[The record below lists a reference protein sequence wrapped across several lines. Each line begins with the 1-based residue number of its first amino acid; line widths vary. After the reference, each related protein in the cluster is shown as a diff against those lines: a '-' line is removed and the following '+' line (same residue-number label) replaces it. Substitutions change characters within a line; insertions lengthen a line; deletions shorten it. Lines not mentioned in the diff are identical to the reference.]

1 MANLLQIGTS
11 GVLGHQQMLQTTG
24 NNISNVNTD
33 GYSRQ
38 RTQHNSQTDNMGLAR
53 SVTGREVDKFAQ
65 AELLIDTSAFGN
77 KEKFLAEITRT
88 DQVLSD
94 KSNNMAAGVS
104 QLFES
109 FHTANDDPTSISNRQ
124 LAVTDAKTLAASFRN
139 VGEQLNNQ
147 AQTANSEIAEKPALL
162 NSLIQDVHGLNKQVM
177 IADGTSR
184 GASGALLDQRD
195 VAIESLAK
203 ELDISTIVN
212 DNKSISINLLN
223 GQPLVMQNSVSQF
236 SAVTG
241 DPESNN
247 IELVLN
253 IDKNTMP
260 LQTTNL
266 GGRIGA
272 LLEFRDETVYSSLRE
287 IGQLSLG
294 IADAVNSQNKMGL
307 DLNGNMG
314 KDIYTIPPTQA
325 KHFSD
330 NSNPAHVITS
340 QMIAGKGSSLTTSQ
354 YQISMTSP
362 MTFDVFEIK
371 NGERSANPLAVNGAY
386 PGPVEIAEHGFE
398 IDFSAAAGGFQS
410 GDKFLMSPTLFNL
423 NDYDITNTQPEDI
436 ALASI
441 LQTKTGAANT
451 TMSRLAVTEISDTSL
466 SFSNNN
472 LSITAPQQVTV
483 NNSGDFD
490 IFDGNGTY
498 MATSSGALNGQD
510 LFSNAIPPLNPG
522 VGYEIKMD
530 GKPNLGE
537 SFTLAYNRDSI
548 ADNSNGLKLA
558 GLENDDK
565 LRKNH
570 NSNGENQMTFA
581 EGISTLISTVGNQTR
596 AARVDSS
603 ANEAKLIQSQ
613 NWIESVSGVNLDEEA
628 ANMVRYEQAYNAS
641 AQVVSISKEIFDT
654 ILNAA
659 R

>member
-53 SVTGREVDKFAQ
+53 SFTGREVDKFAQ

-94 KSNNMAAGVS
+94 KSNNMAAGIS

-124 LAVTDAKTLAASFRN
+124 LAVSDAKTLAASFRN

-147 AQTANSEIAEKPALL
+147 VQTANSEIAEKPALL

-223 GQPLVMQNSVSQF
+223 GQPLVMQNNVSQF

-241 DPESNN
+241 DPESSN

-260 LQTTNL
+260 LQDVNL

-272 LLEFRDETVYSSLRE
+272 LLEFRDHTVYSSLRE

-325 KHFSD
+325 KHFSA
-330 NSNPAHVITS
+330 NSNPAHVINS
-340 QMIAGKGSSLTTSQ
+340 QMIAGEGSSLTTSQ
-354 YQISMTSP
+354 YQISMTSAV
-362 MTFDVFEIK
+362 TFDVFEIK

-451 TMSRLAVTEISDTSL
+451 TMSRLAVTEISDASL

-472 LSITAPQQVTV
+472 LSLTAPQQVTV

-530 GKPNLGE
+530 GKPNPGE

-570 NSNGENQMTFA
+570 NNNGENQMTFA

-603 ANEAKLIQSQ
+603 ANEAKLTQSQ

>member
-1 MANLLQIGTS
+1 MANLLQIGSS
-11 GVLGHQQMLQTTG
+11 GVFGHQQMLNTTG
-24 NNISNVNTD
+24 NNISNVNTE

-38 RTQHNSQTDNMGLAR
+38 RTLHNSQTDNMGLAR
-53 SVTGREVDKFAQ
+53 SVTGREVNKFAQ
-65 AELLIDTSAFGN
+65 TELLIDSSAFSN
-77 KEKFLAEITRT
+77 KEKLLAEITRT

-94 KSNNMAAGVS
+94 ESNNMSSGVS

-124 LAVTDAKTLAASFRN
+124 LVIADAQTLAASFRN

-147 AQTANSEIAEKPALL
+147 AKTVNSELAEKPALL
-162 NSLIQDVHGLNKQVM
+162 NSLIKEVQGFNKQVM
-177 IADGTSR
+177 IAENTSR

-195 VAIESLAK
+195 VAIEALAK

-223 GQPLVMQNSVSQF
+223 GQPLVMQDSVSQF
-236 SAVTG
+236 SAVGG
-241 DPESNN
+241 DPDPSNM
-247 IELVLN
+247 ELVLN

-260 LQTTNL
+260 LQNVEL

-272 LLEFRDETVYSSLRE
+272 LIEFRDKTVNSSLRE

-294 IADAVNSQNKMGL
+294 IADAVNTQNKMGL
-307 DLNGNMG
+307 DLNGEMG
-314 KDIYTIPPTQA
+314 KEIYTIPSTQA
-325 KHFSD
+325 KHYSG

-340 QMIAGKGSSLTTSQ
+340 QLIAGEGSSLTTSQ
-354 YQISMTSP
+354 YQVSMTSS
-362 MTFDVFEIK
+362 MTFDVYEIK
-371 NGERSANPLAVNGAY
+371 NGERSANPLTINGSY
-386 PGPVEIAEHGFE
+386 PGPVEVTDHGFE
-398 IDFSAAAGGFQS
+398 IDFSAATGGFQS

-423 NDYDITNTQPEDI
+423 NDYDVTRSQPEDI

-441 LQTKTGAANT
+441 LQTKTGPTNT
-451 TMSRLAVTEISDTSL
+451 TMSRIAVTEISDSAL
-466 SFSNNN
+466 SFANNDLN
-472 LSITAPQQVTV
+472 ITAPQQISV

-490 IFDGNGTY
+490 IYDGNGSY

-510 LFSNAIPPLNPG
+510 LFANAIPPLNPG

-530 GKPNLGE
+530 GKPNPGE
-537 SFTLAYNRDSI
+537 VFTLAYNREAI

-558 GLENDDK
+558 GLENDAK

-570 NSNGENQMTFA
+570 KNNGENQMTFA
-581 EGISTLISTVGNQTR
+581 EGISTLISTVGNKTR
-596 AARVDSS
+596 AARVDSA
-603 ANEAKLIQSQ
+603 ANEAKLVQSR

-641 AQVVSISKEIFDT
+641 AQVVSISQKIFDT

>member
-11 GVLGHQQMLQTTG
+11 GVLGHQQMLNTTG

-38 RTQHNSQTDNMGLAR
+38 RTQHNSQTDSMGLAR
-53 SVTGREVDKFAQ
+53 SITGREVNKFAQ
-65 AELLIDTSAFGN
+65 AELLIDTSAFSN
-77 KEKFLAEITRT
+77 KDKFLAEITRT

-94 KSNNMAAGVS
+94 QSNNMASGVS

-124 LAVTDAKTLAASFRN
+124 LAISDAQTLAASFRN
-139 VGEQLNNQ
+139 VGEQLNSQ
-147 AQTANSEIAEKPALL
+147 AKTSNSEIAEKPALL
-162 NSLIQDVHGLNKQVM
+162 NSLIKEVQGFNKQVM
-177 IADGTSR
+177 IAENTSR

-195 VAIESLAK
+195 VAIEALAK
-203 ELDISTIVN
+203 EVDISTIAN
-212 DNKSISINLLN
+212 DNKTISINLLN
-223 GQPLVMQNSVSQF
+223 GQPLVMENSVSQF
-236 SAVTG
+236 QAVG
-241 DPESNN
+241 GEPDPRNM
-247 IELVLN
+247 ELVLS

-260 LQTTNL
+260 LQNVEL

-272 LLEFRDETVYSSLRE
+272 LLEFRDDTVYTSLRE

-294 IADAVNSQNKMGL
+294 IADAVNTQNKMGL
-307 DLNGNMG
+307 DLNGEMG

-325 KHFSD
+325 KD
-330 NSNPAHVITS
+330 YPGNSNPAHVITS
-340 QMIAGKGSSLTTSQ
+340 QLISGKGSSLTTSE
-354 YQISMTSP
+354 YQVSMTSP
-362 MTFDVFEIK
+362 LTFDIYEIK
-371 NGERSANPLAVNGAY
+371 NGERSTSPLAINGAY
-386 PGPVEIAEHGFE
+386 PGPVEVVDHGFE
-398 IDFSAAAGGFQS
+398 IDFTAAAGGFQS
-410 GDKFLMSPTLFNL
+410 GDKFLMAPTLFNL
-423 NDYDITNTQPEDI
+423 NDYDVTRSEPEDI

-451 TMSRLAVTEISDTSL
+451 TMSRLTVTEISDPAL
-466 SFSNNN
+466 SFSNNDLN
-472 LSITAPQQVTV
+472 ITAPQQVAV
-483 NNSGDFD
+483 NNAGDFD
-490 IFDGNGTY
+490 IYDGNGTY
-498 MATSSGALNGQD
+498 LATTSGALNGQD
-510 LFSNAIPPLNPG
+510 LFANAIPPLNPG

-530 GKPNLGE
+530 GKPIPGE
-537 SFTLAYNRDSI
+537 TFTLAYNLNSI

-570 NSNGENQMTFA
+570 KNNGENQMTFA
-581 EGISTLISTVGNQTR
+581 EGISTLISTVGNKTR
-596 AARVDSS
+596 AARVDAS
-603 ANEAKLIQSQ
+603 ANEAKLTQSQ

-641 AQVVSISKEIFDT
+641 AQIVSISQEIFDT

>member
-53 SVTGREVDKFAQ
+53 SFTGREVDKFAQ

-94 KSNNMAAGVS
+94 KSNNMAAGIS

-124 LAVTDAKTLAASFRN
+124 LAVSDAKTLAASFRN

-147 AQTANSEIAEKPALL
+147 VQTANSEIAEKPALL

-223 GQPLVMQNSVSQF
+223 GQPLVMQNNVSQF

-241 DPESNN
+241 DPESSN

-260 LQTTNL
+260 LQDVNL

-272 LLEFRDETVYSSLRE
+272 LLEFRDHTVYSSLRE

-325 KHFSD
+325 KHFSA
-330 NSNPAHVITS
+330 NSNPAHVINS
-340 QMIAGKGSSLTTSQ
+340 QMIAGEGSSLTTSQ
-354 YQISMTSP
+354 YQISMTSAV
-362 MTFDVFEIK
+362 TFDVFEIK
-371 NGERSANPLAVNGAY
+371 NGERSTNPLAVNGAY

-451 TMSRLAVTEISDTSL
+451 TMSRLAVTEISDASL

-472 LSITAPQQVTV
+472 LSLTAPQKVTV

-530 GKPNLGE
+530 GKPNPGE

-570 NSNGENQMTFA
+570 NNNGENQMTFA

-603 ANEAKLIQSQ
+603 ANEAKLTQSQ

>member
-11 GVLGHQQMLQTTG
+11 GVLGHQQMLNTTG

-38 RTQHNSQTDNMGLAR
+38 RTLHNSQTDNMGLAR
-53 SVTGREVDKFAQ
+53 SVTGREVNKFAQ
-65 AELLIDTSAFGN
+65 AELLIDSSAFSN
-77 KEKFLAEITRT
+77 KEKLLAEITRT

-94 KSNNMAAGVS
+94 ESNNMSSGVS

-124 LAVTDAKTLAASFRN
+124 LVIADAQTLAAGFRN

-147 AQTANSEIAEKPALL
+147 ARTVNSELIEKPALL
-162 NSLIQDVHGLNKQVM
+162 NSLIKEVEGFNKQVM
-177 IADGTSR
+177 IAENTSR
-184 GASGALLDQRD
+184 GASGTLLDQRD
-195 VAIESLAK
+195 VTIEALAK

-212 DNKSISINLLN
+212 DNKSVSINLLN

-236 SAVTG
+236 QAVGG
-241 DPESNN
+241 DPDPSNM
-247 IELVLN
+247 ELVLK

-260 LQTTNL
+260 LQDIEL

-272 LLEFRDETVYSSLRE
+272 LIEFRDKTINSSLRE

-294 IADAVNSQNKMGL
+294 IADAVNTQNRMGL
-307 DLNGNMG
+307 DLNGKMG
-314 KDIYTIPPTQA
+314 KEIYTVPSTQA
-325 KHFSD
+325 KHYSG
-330 NSNPAHVITS
+330 NSNPAHVITT
-340 QMIAGKGSSLTTSQ
+340 QLIAGEGSSLTTSQ
-354 YQISMTSP
+354 YQVSMTSS
-362 MTFDVFEIK
+362 MSFDVYEIK
-371 NGERSANPLAVNGAY
+371 NGERSANPLAINGAY
-386 PGPVEIAEHGFE
+386 PGPVEVTDHGFE
-398 IDFSAAAGGFQS
+398 IDFSAAAGGFQN

-423 NDYDITNTQPEDI
+423 NDYDVTRSQPEDI

-441 LQTKTGAANT
+441 LRAKTGPTNT
-451 TMSRLAVTEISDTSL
+451 TMSRISVTEISDSTL
-466 SFSNNN
+466 SFTNNDLN
-472 LSITAPQQVTV
+472 ITAPQQISV

-490 IFDGNGTY
+490 IYDGNGSY

-510 LFSNAIPPLNPG
+510 LFANAIPPLNPG

-530 GKPNLGE
+530 GKPNPGE
-537 SFTLAYNRDSI
+537 IFTLAYNRDAI

-558 GLENDDK
+558 GLENDAK

-570 NSNGENQMTFA
+570 KNNGENQMTFA
-581 EGISTLISTVGNQTR
+581 EGISTMISTVGNKTR
-596 AARVDSS
+596 AARVDSA
-603 ANEAKLIQSQ
+603 ANEAKLVQSR

-641 AQVVSISKEIFDT
+641 AQVVSISQKIFDT

>member
-11 GVLGHQQMLQTTG
+11 GVLGHQQMLNTTG

-53 SVTGREVDKFAQ
+53 SVTGREVNKFAQ
-65 AELLIDTSAFGN
+65 AELLIDTSASSN
-77 KEKFLAEITRT
+77 KDKFLAEITRT

-94 KSNNMAAGVS
+94 DSNNMAAGVS

-124 LAVTDAKTLAASFRN
+124 LVISDAQTLAASFRN

-147 AQTANSEIAEKPALL
+147 AKTVNSELTEKPALL
-162 NSLIQDVHGLNKQVM
+162 NSLIKEVQGFNKQVM
-177 IADGTSR
+177 IAENTSR
-184 GASGALLDQRD
+184 GASGTLLDQRD
-195 VAIESLAK
+195 VTIEALAK

-223 GQPLVMQNSVSQF
+223 GQPLVMQDSISQF
-236 SAVTG
+236 QAIGG
-241 DPESNN
+241 DPDPSN

-253 IDKNTMP
+253 INKNTMP
-260 LQTTNL
+260 LQDIEL

-272 LLEFRDETVYSSLRE
+272 LIEFRDKTINSSLRE

-294 IADAVNSQNKMGL
+294 IADAVNTQNKMGL
-307 DLNGNMG
+307 DLNGEMG
-314 KDIYTIPPTQA
+314 KEIYTIPSTQA
-325 KHFSD
+325 KHYSG
-330 NSNPAHVITS
+330 NSNPAHVITT
-340 QMIAGKGSSLTTSQ
+340 QLIAGEGSSLTTSQ
-354 YQISMTSP
+354 YQVSMTSS
-362 MTFDVFEIK
+362 MTFDVYEIK
-371 NGERSANPLAVNGAY
+371 NGERSANPLAINGAY
-386 PGPVEIAEHGFE
+386 PGPIEVTDHGFE
-398 IDFSAAAGGFQS
+398 IDFSAATGGFQS

-423 NDYDITNTQPEDI
+423 NDYDVTRSQPEDI

-441 LQTKTGAANT
+441 LRAKTGQANT
-451 TMSRLAVTEISDTSL
+451 TMSRISVTEISDSTL
-466 SFSNNN
+466 SFKHNDLN
-472 LSITAPQQVTV
+472 ITAPQQISV

-490 IFDGNGTY
+490 IYDGNGRY

-510 LFSNAIPPLNPG
+510 LFANAIPPLNPG

-530 GKPNLGE
+530 GKPNPGE
-537 SFTLAYNRDSI
+537 IFTLAYNRDAI

-558 GLENDDK
+558 GLENDAK

-570 NSNGENQMTFA
+570 KNNGENQMTFA
-581 EGISTLISTVGNQTR
+581 EGISTMISTVGNKTR
-596 AARVDSS
+596 AARVDSA
-603 ANEAKLIQSQ
+603 ANEAKLVQSR

-641 AQVVSISKEIFDT
+641 AQVVSISQKIFDT

>member
-11 GVLGHQQMLQTTG
+11 GVLGHQQMLNTTG

-53 SVTGREVDKFAQ
+53 SVTGREINKFAQ
-65 AELLIDTSAFGN
+65 AELLIDTSAFSN

-124 LAVTDAKTLAASFRN
+124 LAISDAKTLAASFRN
-139 VGEQLNNQ
+139 VGEQLNSQ
-147 AQTANSEIAEKPALL
+147 ATTANSEIAEKPALL
-162 NSLIQDVHGLNKQVM
+162 NSLIQEVHGFNKQVM
-177 IADGTSR
+177 IAENTARGTS
-184 GASGALLDQRD
+184 GTLLDQRD
-195 VAIESLAK
+195 VAIEALAK

-236 SAVTG
+236 SAIG
-241 DPESNN
+241 ADPDPSNM
-247 IELVLN
+247 ELVLN
-253 IDKNTMP
+253 IDRNTMP
-260 LQTTNL
+260 LQDVNL
-266 GGRIGA
+266 GGRVGA
-272 LLEFRDETVYSSLRE
+272 LMEFRDDTVYSSLRE

-307 DLNGNMG
+307 DINGEIG

-325 KHFSD
+325 KHYSG
-330 NSNPAHVITS
+330 NSNPAHVISS
-340 QMIAGKGSSLTTSQ
+340 QIIAGEGSALTTSQ
-354 YQISMTSP
+354 YQVSMTSP
-362 MTFDVFEIK
+362 LTFDVYEIK
-371 NGERSANPLAVNGAY
+371 NSERSANPLAVNGAY
-386 PGPVEIAEHGFE
+386 PGPVEVTDHGFE

-423 NDYDITNTQPEDI
+423 NDYDVANTQPEDL
-436 ALASI
+436 ALASV
-441 LQTKTGAANT
+441 LQSTTGPNNT
-451 TMSRLAVTEISDTSL
+451 TLSRIAVTQISDPRL
-466 SFSNNN
+466 SFANNDLN
-472 LSITAPQQVTV
+472 MTAPQQVSV

-490 IFDGNGTY
+490 IFDGNGAY
-498 MATSSGALNGQD
+498 MATSSGALSGQY

-530 GKPNLGE
+530 GKPNPGE
-537 SFTLAYNRDSI
+537 TFSLSYNRDSI

-570 NSNGENQMTFA
+570 NNNGENQMTFA
-581 EGISTLISTVGNQTR
+581 EGIATLISTVGNQTR
-596 AARVDSS
+596 SARVDSS

>member
-11 GVLGHQQMLQTTG
+11 GVLGHQQMLNTTG

-53 SVTGREVDKFAQ
+53 SVTGREVNKFAQ
-65 AELLIDTSAFGN
+65 AELLIDTSAFSN

-124 LAVTDAKTLAASFRN
+124 LAITDAKTLAASFRN

-147 AQTANSEIAEKPALL
+147 AKTANSEIADKPAML

-177 IADGTSR
+177 IADSTSR

-236 SAVTG
+236 SAIGG
-241 DPESNN
+241 DPDASNV
-247 IELVLN
+247 ELVLN
-253 IDKNTMP
+253 VDKNTMP
-260 LQTTNL
+260 LQDVNL

-272 LLEFRDETVYSSLRE
+272 LLEFRDETVYTSLRE

-294 IADAVNSQNKMGL
+294 VADAVNSQNKMGL
-307 DLNGNMG
+307 DLNGDMG

-325 KHFSD
+325 KHYSG
-330 NSNPAHVITS
+330 NSNPAHVINS
-340 QMIAGKGSSLTTSQ
+340 QMIAGEGSSLTTSQ
-354 YQISMTSP
+354 YQVSMTSP
-362 MTFDVFEIK
+362 MTFDIYEIK
-371 NGERSANPLAVNGAY
+371 NGERSANPLAVNGTY
-386 PGPVEIAEHGFE
+386 PGPVEVTDHGFE

-441 LQTKTGAANT
+441 LQAKTGAANT
-451 TMSRLAVTEISDTSL
+451 TTSRLAVTEISDPSL
-466 SFSNNN
+466 SFANNDLN
-472 LSITAPQQVTV
+472 LTAPQQVSV

-498 MATSSGALNGQD
+498 MATSSGALTGQD
-510 LFSNAIPPLNPG
+510 LFANAIPPLNPG

-530 GKPNLGE
+530 GQPNPGE
-537 SFTLAYNRDSI
+537 TFTLAYNRDSI

-570 NSNGENQMTFA
+570 NNNGENQMTFA

-603 ANEAKLIQSQ
+603 ANEAKLVQSQ

>member
-1 MANLLQIGTS
+1 MANLLQIGSS
-11 GVLGHQQMLQTTG
+11 GVFGHQQMLNTTG
-24 NNISNVNTD
+24 NNISNVNTE

-38 RTQHNSQTDNMGLAR
+38 RTQHSSQTDNMGLAR
-53 SVTGREVDKFAQ
+53 SVTGREINKFAQ
-65 AELLIDTSAFGN
+65 AELLIDSSAFSN
-77 KEKFLAEITRT
+77 KEKLLAEITRT

-94 KSNNMAAGVS
+94 ESNNMSSGVS

-124 LAVTDAKTLAASFRN
+124 LVIADAQTLAASFRN

-147 AQTANSEIAEKPALL
+147 AKTVNSELAEKPALL
-162 NSLIQDVHGLNKQVM
+162 NSLIKEVQGFNKQVM
-177 IADGTSR
+177 IAENTSR
-184 GASGALLDQRD
+184 GSSGALLDQRD
-195 VAIESLAK
+195 IAIESLAK
-203 ELDISTIVN
+203 EIDISTIVN

-236 SAVTG
+236 SAVGG
-241 DPESNN
+241 DPDPGNM
-247 IELVLN
+247 ELVLN

-260 LQTTNL
+260 LQDTKL

-272 LLEFRDETVYSSLRE
+272 LIEFRDETINSSLRE

-294 IADAVNSQNKMGL
+294 IADSVNTQNKMGL
-307 DLNGNMG
+307 DLNGEMG
-314 KDIYTIPPTQA
+314 KDIYTIPSTQA
-325 KHFSD
+325 KHYSG

-340 QMIAGKGSSLTTSQ
+340 QLIAGEGSSLRTSQ
-354 YQISMTSP
+354 YQVSMTSS
-362 MTFDVFEIK
+362 MTFDVYEVK
-371 NGERSANPLAVNGAY
+371 NGERSANPLAINGAY
-386 PGPVEIAEHGFE
+386 PGPVEVTDHGFE

-423 NDYDITNTQPEDI
+423 NDYDVTRSQPEDI

-441 LQTKTGAANT
+441 LQTKTGPTNT
-451 TMSRLAVTEISDTSL
+451 TMSRISVTEISDSTL
-466 SFSNNN
+466 SFTNNDLN
-472 LSITAPQQVTV
+472 ITAPQQISV

-490 IFDGNGTY
+490 IYDGNGSY

-510 LFSNAIPPLNPG
+510 LFANAIPPLNPG

-530 GKPNLGE
+530 GKPNPGE
-537 SFTLAYNRDSI
+537 VFTLAYNRDAI

-558 GLENDDK
+558 GLENDAK

-570 NSNGENQMTFA
+570 KNNGENQMTFA
-581 EGISTLISTVGNQTR
+581 EGISTLISTVGNKTR
-596 AARVDSS
+596 AARVDSA
-603 ANEAKLIQSQ
+603 ANEAKLVQSR

-641 AQVVSISKEIFDT
+641 AQVVSVSQKIFDT

>member
-1 MANLLQIGTS
+1 
-11 GVLGHQQMLQTTG
+11 
-24 NNISNVNTD
+24 
-33 GYSRQ
+33 
-38 RTQHNSQTDNMGLAR
+38 
-53 SVTGREVDKFAQ
+53 
-65 AELLIDTSAFGN
+65 
-77 KEKFLAEITRT
+77 
-88 DQVLSD
+88 
-94 KSNNMAAGVS
+94 
-104 QLFES
+104 
-109 FHTANDDPTSISNRQ
+109 
-124 LAVTDAKTLAASFRN
+124 
-139 VGEQLNNQ
+139 
-147 AQTANSEIAEKPALL
+147 
-162 NSLIQDVHGLNKQVM
+162 M
-177 IADGTSR
+177 IADSTAR
-184 GASGALLDQRD
+184 GASGTLLDQRD
-195 VAIESLAK
+195 VAIKALAK
-203 ELDISTIVN
+203 EVDISTIVN

-236 SAVTG
+236 AAIGG
-241 DPESNN
+241 DPDANN
-247 IELVLN
+247 MELVLK
-253 IDKNTMP
+253 IDHNTMR
-260 LQTTNL
+260 LQDTEL

-307 DLNGNMG
+307 DLNGDMG

-325 KHFSD
+325 KQYAG
-330 NSNPAHVITS
+330 NSNPGHVVNS
-340 QMIAGKGSSLTTSQ
+340 QMIAGEGSSLTTSQ

-362 MTFDVFEIK
+362 LTFDVYEIK

-386 PGPVEIAEHGFE
+386 PGPVEIIDHGFE

-441 LQTKTGAANT
+441 LQTKTGSTNT
-451 TMSRLAVTEISDTSL
+451 TMSRLMVTTISDPSL
-466 SFSNNN
+466 SFANNDLN
-472 LSITAPQQVTV
+472 ITAPQQITV

-498 MATSSGALNGQD
+498 MSTSSGALSGQD
-510 LFSNAIPPLNPG
+510 LFANAIPPLNPG

-530 GKPNLGE
+530 GQPNPGE
-537 SFTLAYNRDSI
+537 TFTLSYNRDSV

-570 NSNGENQMTFA
+570 NNNGEDQMTFA

-596 AARVDSS
+596 AARVDAS
-603 ANEAKLIQSQ
+603 ANEAKLVQSQ

>member
-184 GASGALLDQRD
+184 GASGTLLDQRD

-223 GQPLVMQNSVSQF
+223 GQPLVMQNNVSQF
-236 SAVTG
+236 STVTG

-247 IELVLN
+247 VELVLN

-260 LQTTNL
+260 LQNTNL

-330 NSNPAHVITS
+330 NSNPAHVINS
-340 QMIAGKGSSLTTSQ
+340 KMIAGEGSSLTTSQ

-362 MTFDVFEIK
+362 MTFDIFEIK
-371 NGERSANPLAVNGAY
+371 NGERSTNPLAVNGAY
-386 PGPVEIAEHGFE
+386 PGPVEVTDHGFE
-398 IDFSAAAGGFQS
+398 VDFSAAAGGFQS

-423 NDYDITNTQPEDI
+423 DDYDIINTQPEDI

-441 LQTKTGAANT
+441 LQTKTGVTNT
-451 TMSRLAVTEISDTSL
+451 TMSRLAVTEISDASL
-466 SFSNNN
+466 SFSNND
-472 LSITAPQQVTV
+472 LSLTAPQQITV

-498 MATSSGALNGQD
+498 MATSSGALNGQN
-510 LFSNAIPPLNPG
+510 LFSNAVPPLNPG

-530 GKPNLGE
+530 GKPNPGE

-548 ADNSNGLKLA
+548 ADNSNGLRLA

-570 NSNGENQMTFA
+570 NNNGENQMTFA
-581 EGISTLISTVGNQTR
+581 EGIATLISTVGNQTR

-603 ANEAKLIQSQ
+603 ANQAKLIQSQ
-613 NWIESVSGVNLDEEA
+613 NWVESVSGVNLDEEA

-641 AQVVSISKEIFDT
+641 AQVVNISKEIFDT